1 MHTGI
6 SQMFIQTCFAFV
18 VLATLAAIET
28 DAVSGSMALR
38 VSDSRTSY
46 PVQAVINGEG
56 PKAFSAT
63 TDRKGY
69 LKMVLPVG
77 EYHLQIS
84 APGHAV
90 MKTHNV
96 VQQGR
101 VTSFGIMLDSE
112 TVPEEESQAVL
123 DSMWRPG
130 CTLLHEYVV
139 DAKTGQPLPGVTV
152 RLVNAGVETKTDSK
166 GHYYLLSPTPKPEF
180 PGSMGTDTLIY
191 KKAGY
196 KTLIFRNS
204 GLVADEM
211 GGGSIGLERGR
222 GAIDR
227 DATHKLMR
235 R

>member
-6 SQMFIQTCFAFV
+6 SQMFIQTCFALA
-18 VLATLAAIET
+18 VLAILAAIET
-28 DAVSGSMALR
+28 HTASGSMALR

-46 PVQAVINGEG
+46 PVQAVINGKG

-84 APGHAV
+84 APGHAA

-101 VTSFGIMLDSE
+101 VTSLGLMLDSE

-130 CTLLHEYVV
+130 YTLLHEYVV
-139 DAKTGQPLPGVTV
+139 DATGQPLQGVTV
-152 RLVNAGVETKTDSK
+152 RLINAGLETKTDSK
-166 GHYYLLSPTPKPEF
+166 GHFYLLSPAPKPEF
-180 PGSMGTDTLIY
+180 PGGMGTDTLIY

-222 GAIDR
+222 GAIDQ